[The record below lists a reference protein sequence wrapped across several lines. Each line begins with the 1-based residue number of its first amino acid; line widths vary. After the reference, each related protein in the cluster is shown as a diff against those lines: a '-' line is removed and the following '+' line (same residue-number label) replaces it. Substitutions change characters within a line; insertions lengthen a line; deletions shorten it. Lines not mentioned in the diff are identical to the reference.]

1 MFVPGGQIF
10 VTQSRGG
17 RGQTFLQPV
26 GRGVTNIWLWW
37 WQWQGGGGF
46 VVGGDYDNDDGR
58 GGGGNYFGHTGGT
71 NTF

>member
-37 WQWQGGGGF
+37 WQWQGGCGF
-46 VVGGDYDNDDGR
+46 VVVVVVVVVVIGWYLKHFRVYPVHD
-58 GGGGNYFGHTGGT
+58 
-71 NTF
+71 